1 VPGAKNS
8 EPAGGHPIYGISVAA
23 ELTGV
28 SPQALR
34 DYESKGLLEPH
45 RTGGGTRRYSRDD
58 VDRIHAISSLLANG
72 ANLAAVR
79 QILQL
84 EGEVDR
90 LTEELQAAREVR
102 LPRGAPGAK

>member
-1 VPGAKNS
+1 VPGAK
-8 EPAGGHPIYGISVAA
+8 EPGPADGHPIYGISVAS

-28 SPQALR
+28 SAQALR

-45 RTGGGTRRYSRDD
+45 RTDGGTRVYSRDD
-58 VDRIHAISSLLANG
+58 LDRVHAISALLAKG

-84 EGEVDR
+84 EDEVDR
-90 LTEELQAAREVR
+90 LTGELQAAREVMGK
-102 LPRGAPGAK
+102 RGTKG